1 MAVFSDVAE
10 ESKTA
15 SWVGSPGIFLVNRIM
30 KENAGGTQTGAK
42 TERGTDQREGHTA
55 ICKTKL
61 SPSLGGTPLFAGW
74 WWPASGTGSKFKKRI
89 KKMVCCVRQGTL
101 KCFF

>member
-15 SWVGSPGIFLVNRIM
+15 SWVGSPGIFLGNRIM

-74 WWPASGTGSKFKKRI
+74 RRQVSRRLIGGQLAAQAPNLKKEER
-89 KKMVCCVRQGTL
+89 KWFVV
-101 KCFF
+101 